1 MPKRSSYLRRFVL
14 LLIVCIL
21 TISVFA
27 FGFSSFYFSQA
38 SRDAEFAM
46 LKGNLQDAG
55 DLLRRYDAGE
65 VDQAGLQ
72 EMLNHPLNPD
82 GVFYLLLDR
91 EGKAL
96 AYSDDAVPYLAQAS
110 ARSLTDA
117 VVEDKATI
125 IRSGDEGRLAMV
137 AGSKTEEGYVFA
149 GRTTRIKAVTEMA
162 FRSRLLL
169 SLGVVLCAIL
179 LLSALFARKVSK
191 PARMITQTAGR
202 LIEGD
207 AVILPEDMPGQEMRE
222 IARAF
227 NHMSSTIAR
236 TIRELKFEK
245 ENMNLVLEGLS
256 EGVVAV
262 DANGSFLH
270 VNSAARE
277 LLGENSAEFDELMEA
292 LRTGNTE
299 GRILK
304 EQNVLHYVI
313 SLLPGDEEETFRGR
327 VALIRDVTREERLE
341 RTRRD
346 YVANISHELRT
357 PLTSIR
363 GLAEGLRDGLVTEEE
378 DRQRYYNIITGEA
391 TRLSRLVN
399 DLLELSS
406 LQSNPAAFETER
418 VDPCELIWE
427 TYDLSRS
434 LFEKKGIQFVCD
446 VPEEE
451 LPWIDSNEDR
461 LSQVL
466 TIFLDNARKFTEA
479 GGTVTLGARKAEGGV
494 EFFVQDTGIGM
505 DAETKKLAFER
516 FHQAETSHSGK
527 GSGLGLSI
535 AREIFKK
542 MQVDIQVDSSP
553 GRGSTFHFVI
563 PARDPKDMPIS

>member
-1 MPKRSSYLRRFVL
+1 MPKWSSYLTRFVL
-14 LLIVCIL
+14 LLIICIL
-21 TISVFA
+21 VIGVFA
-27 FGFSSFYFSQA
+27 FGLSSFYFSQA
-38 SRDAEFAM
+38 ARDAEFAM
-46 LKGNLQDAG
+46 LKGNIQDGAE
-55 DLLRRYDAGE
+55 LLRRYERGE
-65 VDQAGLQ
+65 VDKTELT
-72 EMLNHPLNPD
+72 EMLNPSLNPD

-91 EGKAL
+91 NGKAL

-117 VVEDKATI
+117 VVDDKATI
-125 IRSGDEGRLAMV
+125 VRSGDDGRLAMV

-149 GRTTRIKAVTEMA
+149 GRTTRIKAVTEMV

-169 SLGVVLCAIL
+169 SLGGVLVAIL
-179 LLSALFARKVSK
+179 ILSALFARKVSK
-191 PARMITQTAGR
+191 PARMITETAGR
-202 LIEGD
+202 LMEGD

-262 DANGSFLH
+262 DADGAFLH

-277 LLGENSAEFDELMEA
+277 LLGEESAEFDCLMEA
-292 LRTGNTE
+292 MRSGETE

-304 EQNVLHYVI
+304 DQNVLHYVI
-313 SLLPGDEEETFRGR
+313 SLLPGDEEEAFRGK

-363 GLAEGLRDGLVTEEE
+363 GLAEGLRDGMVTEEE
-378 DRQRYYNIITGEA
+378 DKQRYYNIITGEA

-406 LQSNPAAFETER
+406 LQANPAAFEMER

-427 TYDLSRS
+427 THDLSRS
-434 LFEKKGIQFVCD
+434 LFEKKDIRFVLD
-446 VPEEE
+446 VPEDG
-451 LPWIDSNEDR
+451 LPMIYSNEDR

-505 DAETKKLAFER
+505 DEETKKLAFER

-542 MQVDIQVDSSP
+542 MQVDIRVESQP
-553 GRGSTFHFVI
+553 GQGSTFRFVI
-563 PARDPKDMPIS
+563 PVDGKKDTAIS